1 MGGKVGSFKIQ
12 RLLVKLSPDGMKCNG
27 ADGTVAACT
36 CACTSSTCV
45 DRTTI
50 V

>member
-1 MGGKVGSFKIQ
+1 MRRRGGKVGSFQIQ
-12 RLLVKLSPDGMKCNG
+12 RNG

-36 CACTSSTCV
+36 SAGTSSTCV